1 MSYRS
6 SARKPGV
13 QGMPDKPDHRRR
25 VYQDITQ
32 LIANPDNPTPM
43 VRLNRMNS
51 RSSFEIYCKLEWF
64 NPFGSVKDRAA
75 KYLIEGLLERG
86 LLNGQRLVEPTSGNT
101 GIALTA
107 IANVKGYQTTITIP
121 EAVPEEKQTLLR
133 LLGAEVWPTPDDL
146 CPVNHPKDG
155 AIALA
160 KSFAQSKAYQ
170 GKYVMPNQYESPDNV
185 RAHYETTGPEIWQQT
200 EGRVTHFFAGLGTC
214 GTISGVGCFLKEKN
228 PAVRIVAIQPQ
239 KNHRLPGL
247 KNFQESREPPIFDRS
262 VVDEMVTVEDSEAYD
277 TAIRL
282 AREEGLLVGPSTG
295 AVVSAALSFAERE
308 MGLAVVIV
316 PDNAFKY
323 VSFYEPHLKN
333 QGKPEI

>member
-1 MSYRS
+1 MSYRTF
-6 SARKPGV
+6 ARKPVV
-13 QGMPDKPDHRRR
+13 QGIPNKPDHQRK

-43 VRLNRMNS
+43 VKLS
-51 RSSFEIYCKLEWF
+51 RINPRPSFEIYCKLEWF

-75 KYLIEGLLERG
+75 KYLIDGLLERG

-121 EAVPEEKQTLLR
+121 EAIPEEKQTLLR

-160 KSFAQSKAYQ
+160 KSFTQSKAYQ
-170 GKYVMPNQYESPDNV
+170 GKYVMPNQYENPDNV
-185 RAHYETTGPEIWQQT
+185 QAHYETTGPEIWQQT

-214 GTISGVGCFLKEKN
+214 GTISGVGRFLKEN
-228 PAVRIVAIQPQ
+228 DRAVRVIAIEPQ

-262 VVDEMVTVEDSEAYD
+262 VVDEIVRVEDREAYE

-282 AREEGLLVGPSTG
+282 AREESLLVGPSTG
-295 AVVSAALSFAERE
+295 AVVSAALSFAEKE
-308 MGLAVVIV
+308 TGLAVVLV
-316 PDNAFKY
+316 PDSAFKY
-323 VSFYEPHLKN
+323 VSFYEPYLEN
-333 QGKPEI
+333 QEKT

>member
-107 IANVKGYQTTITIP
+107 IGNVKGYQTTITIP
-121 EAVPEEKQTLLR
+121 EAVPEEKQTLLNENQN
-133 LLGAEVWPTPDDL
+133 LKETMSQLSEDL
-146 CPVNHPKDG
+146 KSARRQSYQLSKTLKEAGFLQLDAKGNIVGSEKKKPKD
-155 AIALA
+155 
-160 KSFAQSKAYQ
+160 
-170 GKYVMPNQYESPDNV
+170 D
-185 RAHYETTGPEIWQQT
+185 
-200 EGRVTHFFAGLGTC
+200 
-214 GTISGVGCFLKEKN
+214 
-228 PAVRIVAIQPQ
+228 
-239 KNHRLPGL
+239 
-247 KNFQESREPPIFDRS
+247 D
-262 VVDEMVTVEDSEAYD
+262 DVE
-277 TAIRL
+277 
-282 AREEGLLVGPSTG
+282 
-295 AVVSAALSFAERE
+295 
-308 MGLAVVIV
+308 
-316 PDNAFKY
+316 
-323 VSFYEPHLKN
+323 
-333 QGKPEI
+333 